1 MLGIYL
7 IMAGLFISTL
17 DIPAIVIAKYPAYT
31 MLYNEEGLGEVI
43 QDYVVNNMIGKEL
56 RADIFSDILAYILIF
71 IGVCM
76 LLKYNKKFLRVYIP
90 LIATTGLYVL
100 VKMLPF
106 IYTGKDLIVY
116 GLAFSVLLLI
126 IEIIMEYFLVYT
138 IADTTAELPN
148 QRDTVLMKF
157 GWVGSVLCRGFL
169 YCIVLVGLADPII
182 IAYKVVQVGF
192 MLFCLHRMFRCRHY
206 LSKRD

>member
-56 RADIFSDILAYILIF
+56 RADIFSDILAYILSF

-76 LLKYNKKFLRVYIP
+76 LLKYNKKFL
-90 LIATTGLYVL
+90 L
-100 VKMLPF
+100 
-106 IYTGKDLIVY
+106 
-116 GLAFSVLLLI
+116 
-126 IEIIMEYFLVYT
+126 
-138 IADTTAELPN
+138 
-148 QRDTVLMKF
+148 
-157 GWVGSVLCRGFL
+157 
-169 YCIVLVGLADPII
+169 
-182 IAYKVVQVGF
+182 
-192 MLFCLHRMFRCRHY
+192 
-206 LSKRD
+206 